1 MLPFTIVHS
10 HTAIHLSLL
19 ELPLALSNRNQQP
32 QHTYNNRHVR
42 HRQPR
47 RHGLRP
53 RKGYPRHEEGRQ
65 LYDYSSQNRTV
76 AYTDT
81 MPVGAA
87 IDWLGN
93 NADKSIEELKEDE
106 GEEESPLSLQP
117 GEQARSLLCKD
128 CGKKFRSTAQA
139 EFHANKTYAH

>member
-32 QHTYNNRHVR
+32 QHTYNNQHVR
-42 HRQPR
+42 HRHPR

>member
-1 MLPFTIVHS
+1 MSDIDNLVDMGFDREKATLAMKKAGNCMI
-10 HTAIHLSLL
+10 IHLKTG
-19 ELPLALSNRNQQP
+19 PL
-32 QHTYNNRHVR
+32 H
-42 HRQPR
+42 
-47 RHGLRP
+47 
-53 RKGYPRHEEGRQ
+53 
-65 LYDYSSQNRTV
+65 
-76 AYTDT
+76 TDT